1 MIPLVVVAVTHLNP
15 LIVVA
20 VTHLKAMIVMVTV
33 IRTSSHMMKHPIVAD
48 TVMEMEPDLE
58 AISKREFYK
67 SYYSWAKMTMDQRN
81 KTLSYFHSLPIDMQ
95 GMYFISN

>member
-1 MIPLVVVAVTHLNP
+1 MADVPEWDGCNPVSILRCLKSIP
-15 LIVVA
+15 
-20 VTHLKAMIVMVTV
+20 K
-33 IRTSSHMMKHPIVAD
+33 
-48 TVMEMEPDLE
+48 PDLE

-67 SYYSWAKMTMDQRN
+67 SYYSWAKMTMDQCN